1 MVSLDDTDI
10 RILRLLQSE
19 GRIAVVDLAE
29 KVNLSATACH
39 KRIHKLEEAGVIVGY
54 GASVSLR
61 ALGYQV
67 EAFVAVSIDRQAKV
81 TADSFK
87 EAITKLD
94 GLRGWYLLS
103 GDTDFLLHVVASDLD
118 AYTRGVLNQIMT
130 LPGAQAVRTSFVLDK
145 MVSNAAL
152 GPAEKA
158 PR

>member
-1 MVSLDDTDI
+1 MIALDDTDI
-10 RILRLLQSE
+10 RILKLLQSE

-54 GASVSLR
+54 GAIVSLR

-81 TADSFK
+81 TADGFK
-87 EAITKLD
+87 EAIAKLE

-103 GDTDFLLHVVASDLD
+103 GDTDFLLHVVAPDLD

-152 GPAEKA
+152 APA